1 MTTAQDRIVE
11 LADKVRRFK
20 SEGVDQKLSEQD
32 TKRVLLEPLL
42 EIIGWDVLDP
52 AQVRSEDRPT
62 ERPVDYSL
70 KIRGE
75 PVVLVECKRLA
86 NTLDSRK
93 DLEQALAYA
102 AAAGVRWSVLTNGC
116 LLRIYNSLAPEKAEN
131 KLLDKVDLSMV
142 GQTGGL
148 PADRALQTL
157 QLISPQSID
166 TGRIDEAWDLRY
178 TGATFK
184 KVVDELWS
192 KPDPGLVNLVRQRM
206 KESGRRLSKKET
218 AGWLRSLDVKV
229 EARSAPVVEG
239 RRKRK
244 SAGTL
249 LRATRI
255 RVGTYTD
262 EIKYSYEILTKT
274 AEWLIG
280 QGKLRVSDC
289 PVPTGRKRNLV
300 NTEARHRDGAG
311 FTAPRQLSNGLWLE
325 THFSTKGCTRNA
337 KRLLEA
343 SGCSTDILE
352 VA

>member
-1 MTTAQDRIVE
+1 
-11 LADKVRRFK
+11 
-20 SEGVDQKLSEQD
+20 
-32 TKRVLLEPLL
+32 
-42 EIIGWDVLDP
+42 
-52 AQVRSEDRPT
+52 
-62 ERPVDYSL
+62 
-70 KIRGE
+70 
-75 PVVLVECKRLA
+75 
-86 NTLDSRK
+86 
-93 DLEQALAYA
+93 
-102 AAAGVRWSVLTNGC
+102 
-116 LLRIYNSLAPEKAEN
+116 
-131 KLLDKVDLSMV
+131 
-142 GQTGGL
+142 
-148 PADRALQTL
+148 
-157 QLISPQSID
+157 
-166 TGRIDEAWDLRY
+166 
-178 TGATFK
+178 
-184 KVVDELWS
+184 
-192 KPDPGLVNLVRQRM
+192 
-206 KESGRRLSKKET
+206 
-218 AGWLRSLDVKV
+218 V